1 MTAAPGADP
10 ASEEVDTL
18 RARLRVEPPSSAGCE
33 LLSAASESE
42 SVRQSLSYPDSNRDD
57 RSCECHAE
65 VTPSSD
71 ASTQPHLLSK
81 KVTESCA
88 CRIFQNHACVSD
100 IEDVQGNELVFSL
113 TIRGREELRNIVAE
127 LRESGAT
134 VRLQRLVD
142 MDSGGGGGST
152 AADSVV
158 TDKQREAI
166 RFAYELGYYETPR
179 EADLGDVADELG
191 VSKSA
196 ASQRLN
202 AVASKLVVGLL
213 QSEDGVGRTT
223 STAAGAATDE

>member
-10 ASEEVDTL
+10 DSEEVDTL

-42 SVRQSLSYPDSNRDD
+42 SVRQSLSYPDND
-57 RSCECHAE
+57 RSSECHAE

-71 ASTQPHLLSK
+71 ASRRPRLLSK
-81 KVTESCA
+81 KVTESCV
-88 CRIFQNHACVSD
+88 CRIVRSHACVSD
-100 IEDVQGNELVFSL
+100 IEAVQGNELVFSL
-113 TIRGREELRNIVAE
+113 TIRGREKLRNIVSE
-127 LRESGAT
+127 LRTQGAS
-134 VRLQRLVD
+134 VSLQRLVD
-142 MDSGGGGGST
+142 MDSEDRGGA
-152 AADSVV
+152 AADSVI

-166 RFAYELGYYETPR
+166 RIAYEFGYYETPR

-213 QSEDGVGRTT
+213 QSEDGGSRASRTV
-223 STAAGAATDE
+223 AGAATDE